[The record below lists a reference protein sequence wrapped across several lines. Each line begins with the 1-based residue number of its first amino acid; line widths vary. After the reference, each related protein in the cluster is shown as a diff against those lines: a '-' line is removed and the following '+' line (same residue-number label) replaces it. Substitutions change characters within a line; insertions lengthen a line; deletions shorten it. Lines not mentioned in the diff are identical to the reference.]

1 MEAEKR
7 EEERKAQQVELKS
20 LESLIYKYR
29 RDDVVKQNQP
39 LLDKLTALL
48 EWVEGDG
55 QFACLEET
63 KSNVEEIKEGVSFLN
78 RFIMFSNYFT
88 DLDDLTKASS
98 PKKRAG
104 PPESRHSPY
113 SRAMPLYAKTQ
124 PCSSSTSISRLSW
137 WLS

>member
-1 MEAEKR
+1 M
-7 EEERKAQQVELKS
+7 ELKS

-29 RDDVVKQNQP
+29 RDDVIKHNQP

-55 QFACLEET
+55 QFASLEET
-63 KSNVEEIKEGVSFLN
+63 KSNVEEIKENVSLFN
-78 RFIMFSNYFT
+78 RFIMFSRYFT

-98 PKKRAG
+98 PKKRTG

-113 SRAMPLYAKTQ
+113 SRGMPLYAKGQ
-124 PCSSSTSISRLSW
+124 PCRSSTSISKPSW